1 MRILFANSIQMFAGA
16 EVWFLTISEALR
28 KRGHDVALVCR
39 PDTELEIRAREAGI
53 PVFTLRFGADVGLLS
68 VYRAA
73 RILRNLKP
81 NVVITNQDKE
91 LRTFGL
97 ASRLTGTAQV
107 VHRRA
112 IDHPLKDNLRYRLT
126 YTWLARRVVAN
137 SHATRQTLLSSAPW
151 LQAGHVAVVYNGV
164 DPQPFLAPPRSKLRD
179 EWGVRDGEKLVGFV
193 GQLDERKGIADLL
206 QAYEILRE
214 NVPARLV
221 FVGKG
226 PLESEIRRRA
236 PDAILA
242 GFRKD
247 IPEVMK
253 NLDVLALPSYWEGFG
268 IVLIEA
274 MAAGRPVVA
283 TDVSSIPE
291 IVVDGRTGLLVP
303 VGKPDAL
310 AESLLQVLS
319 DPALA
324 RRLGEAGRK
333 RVLEQFTVDR
343 MTDEWERLLKDVVHG
358 VEARR
363 TDA

>member
-1 MRILFANSIQMFAGA
+1 MRVLFANSIQMFAGA
-16 EVWFLTISEALR
+16 EVWFLTIARALR
-28 KRGHDVALVCR
+28 ERGHDVALVCR
-39 PDTELEIRAREAGI
+39 PHTELETRAQEAGI
-53 PVFTLRFGADVGLLS
+53 PVFGLRFGADIGPLS

-73 RILRNLKP
+73 RILQRLTP
-81 NVVITNQDKE
+81 DVVITNQDKE

-97 ASRLTGTAQV
+97 ASRLTGTARV

-137 SHATRQTLLSSAPW
+137 SRATRETLLSSAPW
-151 LQAGHVAVVYNGV
+151 LRAEHVAVIYNGI
-164 DPQPFLAPPRSKLRD
+164 DPQPFLGPPRRKLRD

-206 QAYEILRE
+206 RAYEILRKKAR
-214 NVPARLV
+214 ARLV

-226 PLESEIRRRA
+226 PLGTEIRRRA
-236 PDAILA
+236 PQAILA

-253 NLDVLALPSYWEGFG
+253 SLDVLVLPSYWEGFG

-283 TDVSSIPE
+283 TNVSSIPE
-291 IVVDGRTGLLVP
+291 IVVDGDTGLLVP

-310 AESLLQVLS
+310 AEALFRVLVDS
-319 DPALA
+319 ALA
-324 RRLGEAGRK
+324 KRLGETGRK

-343 MTDEWERLLKDVVHG
+343 MTDEWERLLREVVGGTEVTRQDV
-358 VEARR
+358 
-363 TDA
+363 